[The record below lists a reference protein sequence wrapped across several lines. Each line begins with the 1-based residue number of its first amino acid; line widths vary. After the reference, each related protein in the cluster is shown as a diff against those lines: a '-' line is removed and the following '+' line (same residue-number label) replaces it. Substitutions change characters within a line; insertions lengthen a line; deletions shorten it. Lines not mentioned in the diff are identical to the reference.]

1 MRCLVFLT
9 YIEAIQCGNEWGV
22 SRSQLITCRYSQR
35 QQIRPPTPSEKK
47 ASSLSISF
55 FNSNSS
61 AKCLLNGN
69 SWPQN
74 IRSDELCSLADQQ
87 QAESTGVISP
97 LGHSL
102 RTRAPVQGPVQG
114 EIFYTKELP
123 LTVTSIASQQIKY
136 PK

>member
-1 MRCLVFLT
+1 MERLPESIDYMQV
-9 YIEAIQCGNEWGV
+9 Q
-22 SRSQLITCRYSQR
+22 
-35 QQIRPPTPSEKK
+35 PTSANPSAHSVGKRK
-47 ASSLSISF
+47 PSIHIILDG
-55 FNSNSS
+55 NSS
-61 AKCLLNGN
+61 AEQLLNGGN
-69 SWPQN
+69 SPQN

-102 RTRAPVQGPVQG
+102 RTRAPVQGPAQG

-123 LTVTSIASQQIKY
+123 LTMKSIPNQQINY